1 MTTNTTEP
9 IQSHL
14 RVGDRVEKLSGLGQG
29 SVGTVQ
35 EVVGNKVR
43 VRTWSPKLQNFRL
56 QRATNYRRMSED
68 KDKVDEVEKMEE
80 VAEVQNIEGAPGE
93 DALEDSLEQLEDTF
107 KDTLEYVSSSS
118 GSVSPVSEVSELG
131 ESFTT
136 ADTSNAANTSS
147 QSSCALPFLK
157 MRQHSIVVA
166 SWNSHQ
172 FTFIEDETKQ
182 DLLRELAGLVVAEWQ
197 VDVLLLSE
205 IPCQRGPSR
214 VRVFCEMLNE
224 VLTGK
229 DSGDGDGSIF
239 KAHFSERS
247 GVHTAEGKENRPE
260 YHVAIVKA
268 TLTVEFEYTHH
279 FYTGQDSQMHKLDHA
294 PYTICVRDDRFAH
307 EACRRLALTSVH
319 FPPSGRRTSRD
330 TQGRN
335 FFRNYLNQ
343 WSWPDAMKKDRP
355 STFTKMDKA
364 FCTHVIGGDFNCEPF
379 QTFGLEDCMQGTRG
393 KNSSGSSG
401 TTGWWVAFD
410 SEVATSYGAKAYDN
424 WVVNRSAVDKV
435 WLDVSKNVGALPL
448 SQHTKDGLSDHDA
461 ILLRFTERVDRTR
474 SAK

>member
-1 MTTNTTEP
+1 MSNILNDPKDTSNNTTEP

-14 RVGDRVEKLSGLGQG
+14 RVGDRVEKLSGMGQG

-56 QRATNYRRMSED
+56 QRATNYRLMNED
-68 KDKVDEVEKMEE
+68 VDKADEADEVE
-80 VAEVQNIEGAPGE
+80 EVQNIEGAPGE
-93 DALEDSLEQLEDTF
+93 DALEDAF

-118 GSVSPVSEVSELG
+118 GSVSPVSEVSEPE
-131 ESFTT
+131 ESFTI
-136 ADTSNAANTSS
+136 ADTSSAANTSS
-147 QSSCALPFLK
+147 QSSCPLPFLR

-172 FTFIEDETKQ
+172 FTFVEDETKQ
-182 DLLRELAGLVVAEWQ
+182 DLLRELAGLVVVEWQ

-229 DSGDGDGSIF
+229 DNSNGECVTF
-239 KAHFSERS
+239 KAHFSKRS

-260 YHVAIVKA
+260 YHVAIVKD

-279 FYTGQDSQMHKLDHA
+279 FYAGQDSQMHRLDHA

-307 EACRRLALTSVH
+307 KACRRLALTSVH

-330 TQGRN
+330 TQGKN
-335 FFRNYLNQ
+335 FFQNYLNQ
-343 WSWPDAMKKDRP
+343 WSWPNAMKKDRP

-461 ILLRFTERVDRTR
+461 ILLKFTERLDRN
-474 SAK
+474 KPQQ